1 MSGRRKFGSVLVRS
15 ARDGHKYVQAR
26 YQPPVWAY
34 SKWPDLPRHYTKNSM
49 RNTLRW
55 PKHGWRNRNGSSSWE
70 TGSRP
75 ESRKPRMFCF
85 NFS

>member
-34 SKWPDLPRHYTKNSM
+34 SKWPDLPRYYTKNFDA
-49 RNTLRW
+49 
-55 PKHGWRNRNGSSSWE
+55 E
-70 TGSRP
+70 
-75 ESRKPRMFCF
+75 
-85 NFS
+85 